1 MVITYFMRLGL
12 ISLAAINPVLSL
24 ILSNMMLKWEE
35 RGIICAE
42 ATAKNCIRVA
52 LTALAAYML
61 AGLFLILVAFAVLVI
76 VQLRNA
82 VML

>member
-35 RGIICAE
+35 RGIIGAE
-42 ATAKNCIRVA
+42 ATAKTCISVA
-52 LTALAAYML
+52 LSALAAYLIVGL
-61 AGLFLILVAFAVLVI
+61 ALAVIGLALFFAKQFVVL
-76 VQLRNA
+76 
-82 VML
+82 

>member
-12 ISLAAINPVLSL
+12 TALAVTNPILSL
-24 ILSNMMLKWEE
+24 FLSNMMLKWEE
-35 RGIICAE
+35 RGIIGAE

-61 AGLFLILVAFAVLVI
+61 AGLFLILVVFAILLI

>member
-35 RGIICAE
+35 RGIIGAE
-42 ATAKNCIRVA
+42 TTAKNCIRVA